1 MTPAAIYGVIEAR
14 CSAANRIELTLAE
27 QMVRP
32 SLRRF
37 EGVNTMVVVVANRAV
52 EMRDGA
58 GLNLMGR
65 ISHMI
70 GDVRMYAHR
79 RRVQQRLEA
88 LDDRMLADIGLHR
101 ADIEA
106 HVWGR

>member
-1 MTPAAIYGVIEAR
+1 MTPAAIYGVIKHVAVQQT
-14 CSAANRIELTLAE
+14 AIELPWQSSWCALSA
-27 QMVRP
+27 
-32 SLRRF
+32 RRF

-70 GDVRMYAHR
+70 GEVRMYAHR

-101 ADIEA
+101 
-106 HVWGR
+106 G